1 MTLITKQS
9 GIALIQVIFVIALLA
24 TVVSVIQVDNRRE
37 IVRTYQKLAQYQAH
51 EYLMSGETI
60 AIQGLWL
67 DKNFN
72 NIDHLEE
79 DWAQIFGPLP
89 LDAGQEGKILPGLIS
104 VQITDLNSLFDLNG
118 LANQDSKGAEFQ
130 TAFEN
135 LLLAENIEPVIA
147 LNLKQWFDK
156 DSGAEYLYMNK
167 QTPFQPSLRPMV
179 DASELKRIEGM
190 SERSFRTI
198 EMLVT
203 TLPSIEQYNLNTI
216 NKKVLSAL
224 IPGIPSDVIEKII
237 SNRVGEAYTSVSNMF
252 QRIGLSK
259 EQQKLFP
266 DELFKVTSDYFKIN
280 CMVTLA
286 GNQYYQS
293 SVVRRTLDNKITVL
307 SRTFSPFEFKEAE

>member
-118 LANQDSKGAEFQ
+118 LANQDSKGAELQ